1 MTDTNVE
8 KIYFDLAEE
17 KEPETKR
24 FGGSNNCAYNH
35 AVVNDVIQACWK
47 PAKKDEPSE
56 AHEIWEE
63 RAQKVAIHGLA
74 GIRPQTELEGMLAA
88 QIVAAHAAT
97 MECYRRAAISE
108 QTFEARQMNLNQ
120 AAKASRTFIAL
131 NESLLKVRG
140 QSGKQTVQVHHHH
153 HSQDN
158 RTQIAAE
165 QAVVNV
171 TPEGGK
177 QESETQPHERAHEP
191 ASIEHV
197 SAETVDVSAFM
208 RSKEPAG

>member
-35 AVVNDVIQACWK
+35 IIVSDVIQSFWK
-47 PAKKDEPSE
+47 PSKEEWPDR
-56 AHEIWEE
+56 HEE
-63 RAQKVAIHGLA
+63 RKECAQKVAIHGLA
-74 GIRPQTELEGMLAA
+74 GIKPQTELEGMIAA
-88 QIVAAHAAT
+88 QMVAAHAAT
-97 MECYRRAAISE
+97 MECNRRAAIPE
-108 QTFEARQMNLNQ
+108 QSLDAREMNLNQ

-197 SAETVDVSAFM
+197 PAETVDVSTSV
-208 RSKEPAG
+208 RCEKPAG